1 MKNLLLTISLSLLCL
16 AVKSQK
22 PSATKEVMENMKK
35 QELAWNNFDL
45 EGYMKHYWNN
55 DSLMFIGSKG
65 ITYGWKQTLS
75 NYKKSYPDKEAMGV
89 LTFVNYNV
97 EQLSPT
103 SVYVIG
109 HWQIKKKDKEVGGH
123 YTLLWRKIKG
133 EWVIVSDHT
142 S

>member
-1 MKNLLLTISLSLLCL
+1 
-16 AVKSQK
+16 
-22 PSATKEVMENMKK
+22 MENMKK
-35 QELAWNNFDL
+35 QEMAWNNFDL
-45 EGYMKHYWNN
+45 EGFMKHYWNN

>member
-1 MKNLLLTISLSLLCL
+1 MKQLIFTISLCLLFF
-16 AVKSQK
+16 AVQSQK
-22 PSATKEVMENMKK
+22 LTPSKEVMENMKK
-35 QELAWNNFDL
+35 QEQSWNSFDI
-45 EGYMKHYWNN
+45 EGYMKYYWNS

-65 ITYGWKQTLS
+65 ITYGWKQTFD

-89 LTFVNYNV
+89 LTFVNYSVV
-97 EQLSPT
+97 ELSPA

-109 HWQIKKKDKEVGGH
+109 HWQIKKKDKEVGGY

-133 EWVIVSDHT
+133 NWIIVSDHT

>member
-35 QELAWNNFDL
+35 QEMAWNNFDL
-45 EGYMKHYWNN
+45 EGFMKHYWNN